1 MSKVLVQQRFCSFMS
16 LGWQDSGIKQRQNCG
31 AVVVEYNFFHHR
43 HRLPAGTQNAG
54 SAATWM
60 PQLSSRRIQEA
71 WIESYARMALGKGL
85 SSEMP
90 LAKGKVKKKRKI
102 PCLRSLFSSSDTA
115 ERKPLSTTQTLESL
129 LWGSE
134 QLANTS
140 ESQYL
145 SFTGI
150 QLFLISHPCIKCKSK
165 VFLFQTKDVLIYKPP
180 QPSRLSLPLTIKP
193 QPHLFTP
200 PMHPREPFWNSW
212 HCSSPFLQIFFTPD
226 VSSCTVL
233 SSAPCNTSCK
243 SYKPL

>member
-16 LGWQDSGIKQRQNCG
+16 LGWQDSGIRQRQNCG

-54 SAATWM
+54 STATWM

-90 LAKGKVKKKRKI
+90 LAKGKVKKKKRKI

-129 LWGSE
+129 LWGSD

-140 ESQYL
+140 ESQQL

-180 QPSRLSLPLTIKP
+180 QPSPSIVAFDNQTTAPFIHPTKASQRAILKQLTLFFPIPADIFHSRCLELYSFIKCSLQYIL
-193 QPHLFTP
+193 
-200 PMHPREPFWNSW
+200 
-212 HCSSPFLQIFFTPD
+212 
-226 VSSCTVL
+226 
-233 SSAPCNTSCK
+233 
-243 SYKPL
+243 